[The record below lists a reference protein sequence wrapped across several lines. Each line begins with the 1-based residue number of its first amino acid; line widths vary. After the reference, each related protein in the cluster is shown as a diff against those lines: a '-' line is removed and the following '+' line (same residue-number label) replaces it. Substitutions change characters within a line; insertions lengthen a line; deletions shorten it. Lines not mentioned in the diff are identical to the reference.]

1 MNRKLYIC
9 PTIETVELKTQ
20 QLLAVSN
27 LRLYDTVAGENGDG
41 TFGNA
46 PFIEFNDNELTD
58 MILFSGD

>member
-1 MNRKLYIC
+1 M
-9 PTIETVELKTQ
+9 ETVEIKTQ

-27 LRLYDTVAGENGDG
+27 LQIYDMLAGENEDG

-58 MILFSGD
+58 MILFGGD